1 LPGIPEVWAAV
12 LEMKTHFNFKLLPNR
27 DMDLIEWLNS
37 LPAGDV
43 SYFIRQTLRQGLS
56 FQKMGATESPRIDFL
71 KAGKVIIPATP
82 RRGSFGT
89 TPDDL
94 EEKLDRLADCF

>member
-1 LPGIPEVWAAV
+1 
-12 LEMKTHFNFKLLPNR
+12 MKTHFNFKLLPNR

-43 SYFIRQTLRQGLS
+43 SYHIRQTLRQGLS
-56 FQKMGATESPRIDFL
+56 FQKPEAIGGPRIDFK
-71 KAGKVIIPATP
+71 KAGKVIIPTAPEKEVFDTI
-82 RRGSFGT
+82 
-89 TPDDL
+89 PDDL

>member
-1 LPGIPEVWAAV
+1 
-12 LEMKTHFNFKLLPNR
+12 MKTHFNFKLLPNR

-43 SYFIRQTLRQGLS
+43 SYHIRQTLRQGLS
-56 FQKMGATESPRIDFL
+56 FQKPEAIGGPRIDFK
-71 KAGKVIIPATP
+71 KAGKVIITAPEKEVFDTI
-82 RRGSFGT
+82 
-89 TPDDL
+89 PDDL

>member
-1 LPGIPEVWAAV
+1 
-12 LEMKTHFNFKLLPNR
+12 MKTHFNFKLLPNR

-43 SYFIRQTLRQGLS
+43 SYHIRQTLRQGLS
-56 FQKMGATESPRIDFL
+56 FQKPEAIGGPRIDFK

-82 RRGSFGT
+82 RGETFDT
-89 TPDDL
+89 TPDNL